1 MIDLGAPP
9 AERPRLVMLRAL
21 GLGDFLTGVPA
32 MRALAD
38 AFPDHLR
45 ILAAPAAL
53 APLAGLSG
61 AVHALAPTGPLEPL
75 DERLHLCN
83 LGVNLHGRGP
93 ESHRVLLGARP
104 DRLIAWAHP
113 AIPATGA
120 MPRWAHDEHE
130 VFRWCRLLAETGIPA
145 DPARLDL
152 AVPDDALPDELRG
165 ATLIHPGAA
174 SPARRWP
181 PARWAAVAHAES
193 AAGRRVIVTGGPSEV
208 GLAQSV
214 ARAGRIPPE
223 DVHAGRTDLWDLA
236 GLVAA
241 AGRVVCGDTGIA
253 HLATALRT
261 PSVVLFGP
269 ASPSHWGPPPDRPWH
284 RALRASQGIGDVD
297 RGRGRLL
304 GITAEEVLESLGDL
318 PEPECT
324 SIRGQANFPRWFD
337 VQGV

>member
-53 APLAGLSG
+53 APLGGLSG

-75 DERLHLCN
+75 DERLHFCN

-120 MPRWAHDEHE
+120 MPRWAYDEHE

-152 AVPDDALPDELRG
+152 AVPDDALPDELRAHWNEGEIVEILGVVSLFGFLNRWNDSMGTTLEAG
-165 ATLIHPGAA
+165 A
-174 SPARRWP
+174 
-181 PARWAAVAHAES
+181 V
-193 AAGRRVIVTGGPSEV
+193 AAGR
-208 GLAQSV
+208 Q
-214 ARAGRIPPE
+214 
-223 DVHAGRTDLWDLA
+223 
-236 GLVAA
+236 
-241 AGRVVCGDTGIA
+241 
-253 HLATALRT
+253 HL
-261 PSVVLFGP
+261 S
-269 ASPSHWGPPPDRPWH
+269 
-284 RALRASQGIGDVD
+284 
-297 RGRGRLL
+297 GRGWSP
-304 GITAEEVLESLGDL
+304 GKHV
-318 PEPECT
+318 
-324 SIRGQANFPRWFD
+324 
-337 VQGV
+337 